1 VPGPRGSLP
10 MMIDFTRQ
18 IFKTTSYLT
27 YRLQTKKSDL
37 NNKHV
42 WTDQGV
48 MRILSCPVGTL
59 GSGMGWDGVRGW
71 LAANGKQ
78 GLSPV
83 NCKWAK
89 MFSRSRA
96 TADVDI

>member
-1 VPGPRGSLP
+1 MPGPRGSLP
-10 MMIDFTRQ
+10 TSMMINFTRQ

-48 MRILSCPVGTL
+48 MRILSCPVGTR
-59 GSGMGWDGVRGW
+59 GVGWDGMGLGVGW
-71 LAANGKQ
+71 LPMENKAC
-78 GLSPV
+78 L
-83 NCKWAK
+83 
-89 MFSRSRA
+89 R
-96 TADVDI
+96 

>member
-1 VPGPRGSLP
+1 MPGPRGSLP

-18 IFKTTSYLT
+18 IFNTTSYLT

-48 MRILSCPVGTL
+48 MRILSCPVGTR
-59 GSGMGWDGVRGW
+59 GVGWVRWDGMGLGVGW
-71 LAANGKQ
+71 LPMENKAC
-78 GLSPV
+78 L
-83 NCKWAK
+83 
-89 MFSRSRA
+89 R
-96 TADVDI
+96 